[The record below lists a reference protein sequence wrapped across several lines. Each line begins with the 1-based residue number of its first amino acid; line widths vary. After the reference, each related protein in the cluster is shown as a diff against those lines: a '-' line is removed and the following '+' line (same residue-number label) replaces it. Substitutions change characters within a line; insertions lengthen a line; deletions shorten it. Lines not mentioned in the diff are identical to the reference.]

1 MQDRAPLTTSAYPL
15 TIMQHEETGHF
26 LATCEHLPPFIAH
39 GPSLADLRE
48 NSRIVLK
55 RILEKQ
61 GCTVSSVEIS
71 PQPPHLPDSI
81 RVTEITAVAT
91 YECAA

>member
-1 MQDRAPLTTSAYPL
+1 MTTSSYPL
-15 TIMQHEETGHF
+15 TIMQHEATGHF
-26 LATCEHLPPFIAH
+26 LATCEHLPPFIAQ
-39 GPSLADLRE
+39 GESLEVLRE
-48 NSRIVLK
+48 NARIVIR

-61 GCTVSSVEIS
+61 GCTVSSVEIN